1 MFTGTQK
8 RRNFS
13 KELALENRPFYNKNH
28 GASMMLNSYAG
39 LGTLKERSI
48 NRPLG
53 YDRWDIALHS
63 LTKTSSRSDRR
74 LLLTSQF
81 SIFLAW
87 ITDFFLSV
95 PK

>member
-28 GASMMLNSYAG
+28 GASMMLSSYAG

-53 YDRWDIALHS
+53 YDR
-63 LTKTSSRSDRR
+63 
-74 LLLTSQF
+74 
-81 SIFLAW
+81 
-87 ITDFFLSV
+87 
-95 PK
+95 